1 VAVRESPGQTALG
14 GGLAVSSFGLT
25 GWKDESF
32 HYRPTLSVTV
42 PSEARPVFVQQIDF
56 TAVVGGRS
64 TSVGGLRYGVAKL
77 VGPGQTLD
85 LMTDSSYGSVA
96 IVTAEPLGTVMV
108 TVSYADETGIAGTAT
123 ANAETPDVVAG
134 SIATLAIRSFTVTG
148 WTQSGRFHY
157 WPKLTLAETSGSSRA
172 VIKQMVFELVDTGPQ
187 GKVPIVWNPA
197 QVPAGGTL
205 TLDEGGYGDPWLEI
219 DSTSANASRVSVVIS
234 YVDEQ
239 GRGGSISAVA
249 DVSR

>member
-14 GGLAVSSFGLT
+14 GGLTVTSFNLT
-25 GWKDESF
+25 GWKDESY
-32 HYRPTLSVTV
+32 HYLPTLSVTV
-42 PSEARPVFVQQIDF
+42 PSDARPVFVQEVGF

-64 TSVGGLRYGVAKL
+64 TSVGGVRYGVGKL

-85 LMTDSSYGSVA
+85 LMTDPPRRSVA
-96 IVTAEPLGTVMV
+96 IVTAEAVGTVTV
-108 TVSYADETGIAGTAT
+108 TVSYADAAGVAGTAT

-134 SIATLAIRSFTVTG
+134 SSATLAIRSFTVTG
-148 WTQSGRFHY
+148 WTNGGRFYY
-157 WPKLTLAETSGSSRA
+157 WPRLTLAETSGSSGA
-172 VIKQMVFELVDTGPQ
+172 VIKQMVFELTDTGPE
-187 GKVPIVWNPA
+187 GKVPVVWNPM

-205 TLDEGGYGDPWLEI
+205 TLDEGDYGDPWLEI